1 MRSVQR
7 RAMPVISTVDVVK
20 APGALRPRRRVQVH
34 GALAS
39 ICLALAGV
47 IACGD
52 EVGGSGAAAPPGT
65 LHDGGGAGE
74 TDSGSQGTS
83 DAAVLEAAPP
93 QPEPDAI
100 PVTGKWF
107 FKVIVGPTQRLYYL
121 DLNGGPTAGTFVV
134 FRDVRDGFG
143 KLFNCRTLD
152 KIEGAWRIEGQR
164 LWIEPTSG
172 TTERIVDSTAPK
184 PECAV
189 DNRYRE
195 RPMTAAEVDA
205 LNIFSGEFVT
215 RLNDQT
221 EYLEVRPSG
230 STLWAWNRSP

>member
-1 MRSVQR
+1 MLSVQR
-7 RAMPVISTVDVVK
+7 RAMPLISTVDVVN
-20 APGALRPRRRVQVH
+20 APRALRPRRRVQVP
-34 GALAS
+34 GALTA

-52 EVGGSGAAAPPGT
+52 EVGGSGAAAPSGT
-65 LHDGGGAGE
+65 LQRDGGTGE
-74 TDSGSQGTS
+74 TDGGSQGTS
-83 DAAVLEAAPP
+83 DAAAGEAEAPK
-93 QPEPDAI
+93 PEPDAI

-107 FKVIVGPTQRLYYL
+107 YKVIVGPTQRLYYL

-134 FRDVRDGFG
+134 LRDVRDGFG
-143 KLFNCRTLD
+143 KLINCRTLE
-152 KIEGAWRIEGQR
+152 KLEGAWRIEGKQ

-172 TTERIVDSTAPK
+172 TTERIVDLAAPK
-184 PECAV
+184 PQCAV
-189 DNRYRE
+189 DNRYSE
-195 RPMTAAEVDA
+195 RPLTAAEVDA

-230 STLWAWNRSP
+230 STLWAWKRSP